1 MNLIDKEKKLN
12 KLKQILQDYIAKSKS
27 ADDDSPFVLDSKE
40 QAKVDEFM
48 DKINK
53 MEVRINELKKEG
65 GDTDAKDQTS
75 NLDMKLV
82 QKIGDI
88 KNEIISNQGEI
99 DKLFTEMESILKK

>member
-40 QAKVDEFM
+40 QAKVDDFM

-65 GDTDAKDQTS
+65 GDTGGKKIKGNSKERIIEIGTFLS
-75 NLDMKLV
+75 ELENKL
-82 QKIGDI
+82 GI
-88 KNEIISNQGEI
+88 K
-99 DKLFTEMESILKK
+99 